1 MSNSTLGCQFEMA
14 LWGSWH
20 YRADIFESYT
30 SNVYARTSYQCIRDA
45 RRTWASTNRWGRKG
59 CSGSY
64 LWSEGVW
71 VTLKDLGDSLLS
83 DWLIFYVVAASIAIA
98 IFAVL
103 SARKTLAIELETPG
117 IFAITI
123 LLYCPCPWGWLRPQR
138 RPNRWPSCRRRGHI
152 QTSIE
157 VGKIHLL
164 KL

>member
-1 MSNSTLGCQFEMA
+1 MA

-152 QTSIE
+152 QASIE